1 MLYILNKQ
9 EQIISTLSNKGDMN
23 KVVPYFE
30 DIHIEELD
38 TGVETFEFKTISN
51 SKASNSIQIGNY
63 VAFKDKEHYKI
74 FQIREVKEVHTEQ
87 VEKYVYCESACLEL
101 LNEVIRPMEINSANL
116 NQFLK
121 TILEGTSWSIGML
134 DASLNEVIPVD
145 LSGYDNV
152 YKVIQD
158 VVIGKFGGEIRFRV
172 EIANNRIIAKYID
185 VFAKRG
191 RVTKHRFEYG
201 VNMTSVEKIVDSS
214 ELVTALIGLGKDDIT
229 FKEVESDDKPKNQ
242 DFIINE
248 DAYNRWN
255 NKGSHIM
262 GVFNCESESPQELL
276 KLTREELKRR
286 SNPKI
291 TYNLE
296 VELLGEDVDLGDE
309 VFVIDNEF
317 NPPLYL
323 SARVNKLERSKTDS
337 QINRCTLANFKEV
350 KSSITS
356 EMRALAD
363 GLEGKLDDKINQKF
377 PIGNDDIQN
386 DAITSDKIKDNQVY
400 GSHIFANQITADHID
415 ADQIKAKHIDTD
427 AIKSKHIDADQI
439 QSEHIDANQI
449 TAKHLSSSSIKAEHI
464 DANQITAKHLSANSI
479 LAGSTVIGQ
488 GAIGSAQISELSASK
503 ISSGTIDTSNIDI
516 QGENGMLKLKGNRLQ
531 VFTGSGNQ
539 RFERVSL
546 GDVNNDSS
554 YYGLLVRGSD
564 GNTVLFDEKGITE
577 KGITDGL
584 ITNEHISGDTQI
596 DGSKLDISSV
606 IREINDDTEKIT
618 GHAISVEG
626 STLSTKLTQIENKQ
640 NDNGKAIESNTTQ
653 IKANEKSINLKV
665 DTQTYTEDKNNMTSS
680 INKNTSDISQL
691 NNEIKLKVE
700 QTDINTAID
709 NLQIGGTNLSQYT
722 SFELNNVAEKWM
734 TSNPVNSSLFIDV
747 YDGFGNN
754 LLTDAFIKG
763 KNVLRQRIDIEKM
776 VASGGA
782 YDYINLR
789 YDNDRVLTLEP
800 NTEYTLS
807 FWAYKG
813 DNTQGLW
820 GAVLKV
826 NDNGSI
832 GSEIGRTEEYTKYT
846 GGFTYHEVT
855 FTTDVTVK
863 YFVRLYNRH
872 KATLTKGNAD
882 VYWYNIKLEK
892 GNKATEWSVCPLDIR
907 TEITNVKTEVTTN
920 LDGFKTEVS
929 KNYYTKND
937 VDNKGYQTSS
947 QVQQT
952 VDGLKVKFEESGGYN
967 LLKNYSFYNG
977 LAHWDNWGSCKYE
990 FDTHDNGKKYIR
1002 LDPSSNN
1009 QGISQTVYGL
1019 TVGKKYTLSCMVDF
1033 NPNCIGGIQVYNGG
1047 EYPYKSG
1054 ISDSGQYVEK
1064 LKLSFT
1070 AKDVYCIVQ
1079 VGVGGWANSFG
1090 PIKFWDIQLEEG
1102 EIATSATP
1110 NPDEVYSGITSIDK
1124 DGITVRN
1131 SNSNT
1136 CTQIDS
1142 SSFSVN
1148 DNNGGTIA
1156 EFAQNSNIPNLISG
1170 TINSGYIYANNIV
1183 NKTHTNTGELIY
1195 YYVDGISGNDNND
1208 GSLSK
1213 PFKTVQKAI
1222 DCIPNMLNVHY
1233 QISISGPV
1241 PGFNL
1246 VGRCGAGVI
1255 RFLLESNAVIND
1267 VCSFDGCTNKINI
1280 RGTDKKGTFKSSLY
1294 AFRCS
1299 YIEIYNV
1306 CWRGHDG
1313 GGANIQLYEGCFA
1326 IVDMCDIGHSW
1337 CGISNVTS
1345 TLHVRNNIGSEL
1357 DWYVSC
1363 GLFSKTYFKSSQA
1376 DYVPDSKFGLTTG
1389 NGDDGTAYVHKGTD
1403 VNFIKKPSDGWDP
1416 IYKPTQR
1423 VSTWNFNK
1431 IWSEETLN
1439 GWGTRNELIQGYY
1452 SGWSTGRWTGYM
1464 QMADSFNEIQNT
1476 ISGGTNLSGRI
1487 YIQRRT
1493 SSGNSTG
1500 SKLCLYASDGTTITT
1515 STNIDQ
1521 GQGVW
1526 VNLNSSIISKIQS
1539 GAIKYFYLKA
1549 DSNNAATYFK
1559 CESNAKIEIT
1569 YTK

>member
-134 DASLNEVIPVD
+134 DAGLNEVIPVD

-191 RVTKHRFEYG
+191 RVTKYRFEYG

-214 ELVTALIGLGKDDIT
+214 DLVTALIGLGKDDIT

-400 GSHIFANQITADHID
+400 GSHIFANQITAEHID
-415 ADQIKAKHIDTD
+415 ANQITAKHIDTD

-449 TAKHLSSSSIKAEHI
+449 TTKHLSSGSIKAEHI

-488 GAIGSAQISELSASK
+488 GAIGSAQISELSASQ

-546 GDVNNDSS
+546 GDVNNDGS

-584 ITNEHISGDTQI
+584 ITNEHISGNTQI

-618 GHAISVEG
+618 GHAISFEG

-640 NDNGKAIESNTTQ
+640 NDNRKAIESNTTQ

-665 DTQTYTEDKNNMTSS
+665 DSQKYTEDKNAMESKL
-680 INKNTSDISQL
+680 NKNTSDISQL

-763 KNVLRQRIDIEKM
+763 KKVLRQRIDIEKM

-813 DNTQGLW
+813 ENTQGLW

-826 NDNGSI
+826 NNDGST

-846 GGFTYHEVT
+846 AGFTYHEVT
-855 FTTDVTVK
+855 FTTDDNVK

-872 KATLTKGNAD
+872 KETLTKGNAD

-892 GNKATEWSVCPLDIR
+892 GNKATEWSVCPLDIK
-907 TEITNVKTEVTTN
+907 TEISNVKTEVTAN

-967 LLKNYSFYNG
+967 LLKNYSFYNN
-977 LAHWDNWGSCKYE
+977 LAYWDNWGSCKYN
-990 FDTHDNGKKYIR
+990 FDTHENGKKYIR

-1009 QGISQTVYGL
+1009 QGISQTIYGL

-1047 EYPYKSG
+1047 EYPAKTG
-1054 ISDSGQYVEK
+1054 ISNSGQYVEK

-1070 AKDVYCIVQ
+1070 AKDIYCIVQ
-1079 VGVGGWANSFG
+1079 IGVGGWGNSFG
-1090 PIKFWDIQLEEG
+1090 PIRFWDIQLEEG

-1136 CTQIDS
+1136 YTQIDS

-1148 DNNGGTIA
+1148 DNNGGTVA
-1156 EFAQNSNIPNLISG
+1156 EFAKNSNIPNLVSG

-1183 NKTHTNTGELIY
+1183 NKTHTNTDEWIY
-1195 YYVDGISGNDNND
+1195 YYVDGISGSDNND

-1222 DCIPNMLNVHY
+1222 DCIPNMLNTHY
-1233 QISISGPV
+1233 QISISGSV

-1280 RGTDKKGTFKSSLY
+1280 KGTDRKGTFKSSLY
-1294 AFRCS
+1294 AYRCS

-1313 GGANIQLYEGCFA
+1313 HGANIQLYEGCFA
-1326 IVDMCDIGHSW
+1326 IVDNCDIGHSW
-1337 CGISNVTS
+1337 CGINNVQS
-1345 TLHVRNNIGSEL
+1345 TLHIRNNIGSEL
-1357 DWYVSC
+1357 DWYVAC

-1376 DYVPDSKFGLTTG
+1376 DYVPDSKFGLTAG
-1389 NGDDGTAYVHKGTD
+1389 NGDDGTAYVHKGAD

-1464 QMADSFNEIQNT
+1464 QIADSFNEIQNT
-1476 ISGGTNLSGRI
+1476 ISGGTNLYGRI